1 MGEIWAVPMKGEGG
15 ERKLWDE
22 GKYVLTIQDVR
33 LVSKDE
39 SKSGNAY
46 FLWTLTNE
54 DNDKIEMITT
64 TLEGKRWLL
73 KQTLSACGIEASPND
88 PDEKYKFN
96 PTMVVG
102 KIVKVSIKNK
112 ENKFT
117 GNDGT
122 ERTFTKSEIQRV
134 DKADGAKSESEDVPF

>member
-22 GKYVLTIQDVR
+22 GKYVLVIQDVR

-54 DNDKIEMITT
+54 GNDKIELITT

-88 PDEKYKFN
+88 PDEKYKFS

-117 GNDGT
+117 GNDGA
-122 ERTFTKSEIQRV
+122 ERAFTKSEIQRV
-134 DKADGAKSESEDVPF
+134 EKADSAKSKSEDAPF

>member
-1 MGEIWAVPMKGEGG
+1 MGEMWAVPMKGEDEG
-15 ERKLWDE
+15 RKLWDE

-39 SKSGNAY
+39 SKRGNAY

-54 DNDKIEMITT
+54 GNDKIELITT

-88 PDEKYKFN
+88 TDEKYKFN

-102 KIVKVSIKNK
+102 KFVKVSIKNK

-134 DKADGAKSESEDVPF
+134 DKADGTKSE